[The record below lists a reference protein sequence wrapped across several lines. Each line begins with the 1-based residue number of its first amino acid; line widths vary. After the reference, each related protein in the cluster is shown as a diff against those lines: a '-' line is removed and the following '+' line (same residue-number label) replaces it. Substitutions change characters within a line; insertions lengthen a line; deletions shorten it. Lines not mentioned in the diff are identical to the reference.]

1 MERSDEQLID
11 ALIRKDDS
19 AFGELIS
26 RYARALFAYLLRL
39 TGQLQDSEDLLQ
51 ETLIRIHRKAHTFKT
66 NARFKPWAFT
76 IATNI
81 ANDHFRKQKR
91 RSFTLSLDDSV
102 HPIPETAFKECAAGT
117 ACGPVTTLIKL
128 ELKEQVQLAIQV
140 LPTRQRTALV
150 LAYYHD
156 LRYREV
162 AEVMNCSVGTVKTH
176 MSRALHKLAEILPD
190 PGNEPF
196 YLKPKIHNKTN
207 TKKVSCIT

>member
-1 MERSDEQLID
+1 MERSDEQLMD

-19 AFGELIS
+19 A
-26 RYARALFAYLLRL
+26 
-39 TGQLQDSEDLLQ
+39 
-51 ETLIRIHRKAHTFKT
+51 
-66 NARFKPWAFT
+66 

-91 RSFTLSLDDSV
+91 SVFILALDDSLR
-102 HPIPETAFKECAAGT
+102 PIPETAFKECATGT
-117 ACGPVTTLIKL
+117 NCSPVTTLIKS
-128 ELKEQVQLAIQV
+128 ELKEQVRRAIRV

-190 PGNEPF
+190 PDCLSAIVHSGIIRSAYRRRSLFDERRSLGTHCYHYLCHPWYPEFSSWYRVEYLYVMGIVTSRGCRIIF
-196 YLKPKIHNKTN
+196 YI
-207 TKKVSCIT
+207 